1 MESTLSQPETSSA
14 ENQPELTKRVSEA
27 AQQMGESIRENV
39 KVIAKAKQ
47 NTLDAISGQ
56 KLHLAEQ
63 IRAAEKSIFDAAD
76 KMKGDEVT
84 KFISS
89 PAENLAFRVS
99 AVADYLEQKDLQDI
113 ATDVRQAIRE
123 HPAIAFGAIFA
134 AGMVLGRFLKATEP
148 SPADEVET
156 QDTNP
161 KFNEAEFASY
171 EQ

>member
-1 MESTLSQPETSSA
+1 MESTLSKPETSSG
-14 ENQPELTKRVSEA
+14 ENQPELSKRVSEA
-27 AQQMGESIRENV
+27 AHQMGESLRENV

-47 NTLDAISGQ
+47 NTLEAISGQ

-63 IRAAEKSIFDAAD
+63 IRAAEKSIFDAAE
-76 KMKGDEVT
+76 KMKGDDVT

-89 PAENLAFRVS
+89 PAENLGFRVS

-113 ATDVRQAIRE
+113 ATDVREAIRQ

-148 SPADEVET
+148 TASDEAENQDHPAE
-156 QDTNP
+156 
-161 KFNEAEFASY
+161 FNEAEFASY